1 MAHDTHA
8 MRKHNKQL
16 SSREAAEDLTNFYD
30 KVPLKPLIFL
40 ELKTSIRQS
49 KPFPGL
55 LAWESFMVCG

>member
-30 KVPLKPLIFL
+30 KVALKPFNSSVLT
-40 ELKTSIRQS
+40 TSTR
-49 KPFPGL
+49 
-55 LAWESFMVCG
+55 ES